1 MSDKPVTQH
10 LELDHA
16 SPPGA
21 AQPPGTGEDRPRRHG
36 PTRHGHISS
45 TYIRLSLLALAV
57 AGLLAFLLKNSRS
70 DLFYVQLLYFVAEPV
85 VEYLWTGALI
95 NFALMSVAVS
105 WNFFGGKGFVAGLA
119 VWTLVAGAVWGP
131 YKLSPPP
138 RKQPPPVGE
147 DAVWAAARG
156 TNLPAFQKAVDQCG
170 LDCTPA
176 MIQTLYNVVAMRGNI
191 AFVRDLQAR
200 APTHLSSLAEASYYS
215 ARLEAGTLLYCATG
229 ARVEHDLDGMT
240 AALFGPQPELRQV
253 VLDYAGPHELHNGL
267 HYAIR
272 ADAPER
278 VAELLQRGASL
289 ERAVLMRYGH
299 SYGSR
304 HPGQIS
310 RLALLELLIE
320 ARAARVLKWFL
331 TDGRPHFDALDATRD
346 KGEAGALHLWARY
359 AGLHEARFGTLDNSL
374 PVLDALLAEPTL
386 RGAAPLDPQACHA
399 NCRPAGIETPNS
411 IYMRVE
417 ERCLQCGPAEIAWG
431 SGGLRSVQALI
442 DRGLPVSS
450 DHKRRKLIRAALQAP
465 ADPAVG
471 EAQQMRLRSYQGET
485 TTPGANC
492 LDAFLAKQAAGQQQ
506 R

>member
-1 MSDKPVTQH
+1 MSDNPATQH
-10 LELDHA
+10 PELDHA

-36 PTRHGHISS
+36 HISS
-45 TYIRLSLLALAV
+45 TYIRLSLLAVAV
-57 AGLLAFLLKNSRS
+57 AGMLAFLLKNSYS
-70 DLFYVQLLYFVAEPV
+70 ELFYVQLLYFVVKPV
-85 VEYLWTGALI
+85 VGYLWTGAVI

-105 WNFFGGKGFVAGLA
+105 WNFFGGKGFLAGLA

-156 TNLPAFQKAVDQCG
+156 TNLPALQKAVDQCG

-176 MIQTLYNVVAMRGNI
+176 MIQTVYNVVAMRGNVE
-191 AFVRDLQAR
+191 FVRDLQAR
-200 APTHLSSLAEASYYS
+200 VPTHLSSLAEASHHR
-215 ARLEAGTLLYCATG
+215 ALLEAGTLLYCATG

-240 AALFGPQPELRQV
+240 AALFGPQPALRQLM
-253 VLDYAGPHELHNGL
+253 LDYAGPYELHNGL

-304 HPGQIS
+304 RPGRIS

-331 TDGRPHFDALDATRD
+331 TDGRPHFDALDPTRD
-346 KGEAGALHLWARY
+346 KGEADALHLWARY
-359 AGLHEARFGTLDNSL
+359 AGLHEARFGTLDNH
-374 PVLDALLAEPTL
+374 PQVLDALLAEPTL
-386 RGAAPLDPQACHA
+386 RGTAPLDPQACHA
-399 NCRPAGIETPNS
+399 DCQPAGIKTPNS
-411 IYMRVE
+411 IYMQVE

-431 SGGLRSVQALI
+431 SGGVRSVQALI
-442 DRGLPVSS
+442 DRGLPISS
-450 DHKRRKLIRAALQAP
+450 DKKRRQLILAALQAP

-471 EAQQMRLRSYQGET
+471 EAQQMRLRSYQGEAA
-485 TTPGANC
+485 TPGANC
-492 LDAFLAKQAAGQQQ
+492 LDAFLAKQAAGPQQ